1 MNDIDTPLSEEDVD
15 PDPLRQF
22 ERWFADAERAGAFQP
37 EAAAVATATPDG
49 APSVRIV
56 LIKQAGPDGF
66 VFFSNY
72 ESRKGHEL
80 AANPRAALMFH
91 WEILGRVV
99 RIEGP
104 VERVSREESVAYART
119 RPRASQLSALAS
131 PQSHP
136 IPSREWLEE
145 RAGELAERYPPRG
158 EVPLK
163 DSWGGYRLTPER
175 FEFWQHRTS
184 RMHDRF
190 VYTPDGKSGWKVER
204 LAP

>member
-1 MNDIDTPLSEEDVD
+1 MTDIDTPLSEEDVD

-145 RAGELAERYPPRG
+145 RAGELAERYPAGG
-158 EVPLK
+158 EMPLK
-163 DSWGGYRLTPER
+163 HSWGGYRLTPER